1 MSMSPGNKKNRL
13 RQQTVHGCGKAAK
26 GEKMNMNIIPPED
39 NRSQVDILLDY
50 LKEHRSIT
58 GLECIQRLGILNY
71 KGRISDLRKLGHNI
85 ETVWEIRSLTPP
97 SPREREQRS
106 KRFNN

>member
-1 MSMSPGNKKNRL
+1 
-13 RQQTVHGCGKAAK
+13 
-26 GEKMNMNIIPPED
+26 MNMNIIPPED

-71 KGRISDLRKLGHNI
+71 KGRISDLRKLGQNI
-85 ETVWEIRSLTPP
+85 ETVWEISENIYGET
-97 SPREREQRS
+97 
-106 KRFNN
+106 KRYARYYLRG

>member
-1 MSMSPGNKKNRL
+1 MLMSPGNKKNRL

-50 LKEHRSIT
+50 LQKYGSIT
-58 GLECIQRLGILNY
+58 GLECIQKLGILNY
-71 KGRISDLRKLGHNI
+71 KGRISDLRKLGYNI
-85 ETVWEIRSLTPP
+85 ETVWEIRENIYGET
-97 SPREREQRS
+97 
-106 KRFNN
+106 KRYARYYYRG